1 MNPDFR
7 PTIVAR
13 MQELGITSHGLARL
27 CGWTPKGGT
36 PSPTTIRDY
45 IIGRQ
50 QMRADG
56 LAKVCGA
63 LGLELRI
70 TYEPQAALSST
81 RS

>member
-1 MNPDFR
+1 MTDFR

-13 MQELGITSHGLARL
+13 MKELGLTSHALARL
-27 CGWTPKGGT
+27 CGWTPKGGV

-63 LGLELRI
+63 LGLELRVK
-70 TYEPQAALSST
+70 P
-81 RS
+81 